1 MLILSLVIA
10 ALAVARLAR
19 LVADDEITVGFRRW
33 VVNRFGVHSLLTKLV
48 HCAPWCMS
56 MWFSLLMPVAVLF
69 PNIWVVAVLSVPA
82 GSMLA
87 AMILQVTDKQAPD
100 REE

>member
-33 VVNRFGVHSLLTKLV
+33 VVNRFGAQGMVTRLV

-56 MWFSLLMPVAVLF
+56 MWFSSLMPVAVLF
-69 PNIWVVAVLSVPA
+69 PNIWVIAVLSVPA

-87 AMILQVTDKQAPD
+87 AMILQATDNQAPG

>member
-10 ALAVARLAR
+10 TLAVARLAR

-33 VVNRFGVHSLLTKLV
+33 VVGWNGEHGMLTKLV

-56 MWFSLLMPVAVLF
+56 MWFSVLMPVATLF
-69 PNIWVVAVLSVPA
+69 PNIWVIAVLSIPA
-82 GSMLA
+82 GSMMA
-87 AMILQVTDKQAPD
+87 AMILQTTDRK
-100 REE
+100 E